1 MWRQAPAK
9 RGALGNAMG
18 QRKNFLDEA
27 HALCHGGREGWP
39 HVASVRAGE
48 LAPIPE
54 ETEKE
59 WSKATP
65 ARGNKSGGR
74 GTPMS
79 SGRIKVLGATSGRL
93 LPGEMRLRRM
103 APPSSAKRI
112 KSKDA
117 ATVAAVAKKPKRS
130 DNSVSSG
137 EKRAAQDEQL
147 PPTTE
152 METESLDAA
161 SVQTAKPK
169 TKLSKSEPLNHAA
182 QRHTERSERPQLG
195 G

>member
-1 MWRQAPAK
+1 MHS
-9 RGALGNAMG
+9 AMAG
-18 QRKNFLDEA
+18 EKA
-27 HALCHGGREGWP
+27 G

-169 TKLSKSEPLNHAA
+169 TKLSKSERALKKAEAA
-182 QRHTERSERPQLG
+182 LARAKAQVDADKISIKKSTRCETSARGKRVSAMPKR
-195 G
+195 